1 LPLKGTSMTL
11 QEAQALRS
19 PFVRCV
25 DGRIGQI
32 VRLRAGYTATDSA
45 QDAVG
50 VQVHGEQT
58 LRWIPVQQLVQGEDG
73 VCQER
78 R

>member
-1 LPLKGTSMTL
+1 MTI

-19 PFVRCV
+19 PFVRCA

-32 VRLRAGYTATDSA
+32 VRLRAGYTPTNPA

-50 VQVHGEQT
+50 VQVRGERA
-58 LRWIPVQQLVQGEDG
+58 LRWIPVQQLVRGKDG
-73 VCQER
+73 ICQEYP
-78 R
+78 

>member
-1 LPLKGTSMTL
+1 MTL

-32 VRLRAGYTATDSA
+32 VRLRAGYTSA
-45 QDAVG
+45 DPAQEAMD
-50 VQVHGEQT
+50 VQVRGKQT
-58 LRWIPVQQLVQGEDG
+58 LCWIPVQ
-73 VCQER
+73 
-78 R
+78 